1 MPKPTIDANPAPAL
15 SSSSAT
21 IWWASIAPESVAEAK
36 AWRCLDDSER
46 QRARRFHST
55 LDQAHWMRSRYFL
68 RAVLGAEL
76 GIPPEA
82 VRFDASHQGK
92 PCLALRD
99 TKLHFNLAHSG
110 PWAAVALSDQRVGV
124 DLEVLSRDASLL
136 DVAADVLTPNEMNVM
151 HALPAA
157 DRLRFFHA
165 LWTAKEALMKATGD
179 GLGLPPR
186 QIDIDVADHFLPSR
200 YLSHPGWWL
209 RTMWIKDDLVM
220 SVSGP
225 GIATSATPGNGANE
239 VRAERYLL

>member
-1 MPKPTIDANPAPAL
+1 
-15 SSSSAT
+15 
-21 IWWASIAPESVAEAK
+21 
-36 AWRCLDDSER
+36 
-46 QRARRFHST
+46 
-55 LDQAHWMRSRYFL
+55 MRSRYFL

-82 VRFDASHQGK
+82 VRFDTSHQGK

-99 TKLHFNLAHSG
+99 TNLHFNLAHSG

-136 DVAADVLTPNEMNVM
+136 DMAADVLTRNEMNVM
-151 HALPAA
+151 QALPAG
-157 DRLRFFHA
+157 DRLRFIYA
-165 LWTAKEALMKATGD
+165 LWTAKEALMKAAGD

-186 QIDIDVADHFLPSR
+186 QVDIEVTDHFLPSC

-209 RTMWIKDDLVM
+209 RTMWIKDDLVL

-225 GIATSATPGNGANE
+225 GIATDVTPGNGKNG
-239 VRAERYLL
+239 VRVERYLL